1 MNKKLIFSGIKPT
14 GDLHIGHYIGAVK
27 NWLKLQDEYN
37 CLFSIVDL
45 HAITIPEAVKGKTQ
59 KNIYNLLALFLAFG
73 LDTSKS
79 KIMLQSDNP
88 DHPYLAWVLNCFTP
102 FGLAKR
108 MTQFK
113 EKSDELKESVSC
125 GLFSYPILQ
134 AADILLYDAELVPV
148 GEDQKQH
155 IEIAKDIAQR
165 FNKIYEPTF
174 KLPEPLIQ
182 KEGAR
187 IKDLYNVNKKMSKS
201 DKVDKGIIFILD
213 TKDDVYKKILKAP
226 TDSKNSVKY
235 SISQPE
241 ISNLIDIYTG
251 ISGISIKEIEKKYI
265 GLDYKK
271 FKEDLADIV
280 WDFLEDVQS
289 KYNKYINDKPYLNT
303 ILEEGLNYSLSI
315 TQPKIKQVRKVL
327 GILR

>member
-1 MNKKLIFSGIKPT
+1 MNKKFIFSGIKPT

-88 DHPYLAWVLNCFTP
+88 DHPYLAWILNCFTP

-235 SISQPE
+235 SASQPE

-251 ISGISIKEIEKKYI
+251 ISGISIKEIEQKYI

-280 WDFLEDVQS
+280 WNFLEGIQS